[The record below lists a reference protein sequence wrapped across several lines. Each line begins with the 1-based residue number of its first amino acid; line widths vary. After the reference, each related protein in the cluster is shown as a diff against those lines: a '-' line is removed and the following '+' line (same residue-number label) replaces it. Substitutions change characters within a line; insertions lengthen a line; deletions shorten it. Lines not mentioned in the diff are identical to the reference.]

1 MSSVNLHRSLMPIKL
16 HAKLM
21 TLAGKV
27 RRVAAREEQD
37 RGRRQAMAEA
47 ALAWPIA
54 CRVFCQVVRKRAGIS
69 TITSHG
75 WFACNAS
82 TAERPASRSAP
93 RLMHPPRMPPELDRF
108 LLPVNRTGAATRAP
122 WFTAFVSGYRAEQI
136 SQKPQGGRRRSRA
149 VPTGRNQRK
158 MVGTLSPCPSSK
170 KSGA

>member
-1 MSSVNLHRSLMPIKL
+1 MSSVNLRRPLMPIKL

-27 RRVAAREEQD
+27 RRVAAQEEQD

-47 ALAWPIA
+47 ALAWA
-54 CRVFCQVVRKRAGIS
+54 DRVPSVLPSKSRKRAGIS
-69 TITSHG
+69 TITSPG

-82 TAERPASRSAP
+82 TAERPASRCAP
-93 RLMHPPRMPPELDRF
+93 RLHPPRMPPELDRF

-122 WFTAFVSGYRAEQI
+122 WFAAFVSGYRAEQI
-136 SQKPQGGRRRSRA
+136 SQKPQGGRRRSCA
-149 VPTGRNQRK
+149 VPTGRNQRE
-158 MVGTLSPCPSSK
+158 MVGTLSPCPPYK